1 MSGLGAILLVLAG
14 LGIMGFGIFL
24 FYAWLP
30 FFYGLFGLEI
40 GLLLGKSLTGHMGLL
55 AIILGTIGAVILFAA
70 SYSLE
75 PYRRILLGLSA
86 GAAIG
91 LSIASVFGFDH
102 LAGGLL
108 GTISAVVGA
117 VIGAMIV
124 PRYFDTFIVVAS
136 ALGGAA
142 LVMAGAHLLFPG
154 LALFDRSAG
163 GVLPGLFTIVLTA
176 VGIAWQL
183 RVVASWVRHEVTSGT
198 LMRDRSGP

>member
-1 MSGLGAILLVLAG
+1 
-14 LGIMGFGIFL
+14 
-24 FYAWLP
+24 
-30 FFYGLFGLEI
+30 LFGLEI
-40 GLLLGKSLTGHMGLL
+40 GLLLGKSLTGDMGLL
-55 AIILGTIGAVILFAA
+55 AIILGIVGAVILFAA

-91 LSIASVFGFDH
+91 LSMASVFGLAH

-136 ALGGAA
+136 AFGGAA

-154 LALFDRSAG
+154 VELFDRSAG
-163 GVLPGLFTIVLTA
+163 GVLPGVVTLILMA
-176 VGIAWQL
+176 VGIAWQFK
-183 RVVASWVRHEVTSGT
+183 VVAAWVRQTASSAPST
-198 LMRDRSGP
+198 RDRGGP

>member
-1 MSGLGAILLVLAG
+1 MSGLGAILLVFAG

-86 GAAIG
+86 GAAA
-91 LSIASVFGFDH
+91 LYSAKSVLRFFRH
-102 LAGGLL
+102 
-108 GTISAVVGA
+108 
-117 VIGAMIV
+117 
-124 PRYFDTFIVVAS
+124 FIVIFLPGTCEPVGDVVEGHGS
-136 ALGGAA
+136 D
-142 LVMAGAHLLFPG
+142 AHL
-154 LALFDRSAG
+154 RY
-163 GVLPGLFTIVLTA
+163 
-176 VGIAWQL
+176 
-183 RVVASWVRHEVTSGT
+183 
-198 LMRDRSGP
+198 